1 MFIFRSDVRRV
12 IKDIANVR
20 PFCIV
25 DPNSRSTRR
34 LKVEVTDPLSADYFL
49 EFLPVTYDRFDETQ
63 EGFLSRMLDR
73 LFGEQTKGYQE
84 TERMLGLGVPI
95 VGLGML
101 GLDGKRIVLKPP
113 EGGQRYIVT
122 TLSKPEIVRSIRSD
136 IRSYR
141 ICFWVFATIGAGI
154 VGYVLFQFLRRRLAI
169 RRTQRHIEEMRSA
182 MQGTGAAGDNG
193 NQCILCMNTAREV
206 VILNCGHV
214 CLCSECAISL
224 PDPKICPICRS
235 VVDRFVPIY
244 IS

>member
-1 MFIFRSDVRRV
+1 MRRV
-12 IKDIANVR
+12 IKDVANVR

-25 DPNSRSTRR
+25 DPDSRSSRR

-49 EFLPVTYDRFDETQ
+49 DFLPITYDRFDETQ
-63 EGFLSRMLDR
+63 DGFLSRTLDR

-101 GLDGKRIVLKPP
+101 GLDGKRILLRPP

-122 TLSKPEIVRSIRSD
+122 TLSRPEIVRSIRSD
-136 IRSYR
+136 VRSYR

-154 VGYVLFQFLRRRLAI
+154 IGYVLFRFFRRRVAI
-169 RRTQRHIEEMRSA
+169 LRNRRRIEELRSA
-182 MQGTGAAGDNG
+182 GQGTGVNG
-193 NQCILCMNTAREV
+193 ETGNECILCLSTAREV